1 MKITR
6 LLILALSVVALAATC
21 ARADEGTRVV
31 ELNDDGRALIN
42 PYMGWTMHYYSNIPY
57 NYGWDLEPSDSL
69 EWFEG
74 CSVIYLRLPWSYIE
88 PEEGVFNWS
97 IVDTPAQRWIE
108 KGKQVAFRFTT
119 SENWV
124 EYATPKWVFDAGAKG
139 VRYDWGE
146 PFKEDGKYVDPEF
159 DDPIYLEKLEN
170 FLKAAGERYG
180 NNPNVAF
187 IDVGTYGMWGEGHST
202 LGVWDGRLSE
212 LAGSQVAPGSRYT
225 PERTFNIVKTH
236 IALHKKYFPNVQLCV
251 SDDVAGPSKPGDS
264 LPELDYAL
272 ENGVSFRDD
281 SILVGQVSWYHE
293 AAAQKFWPTMPVI
306 LEHEHMKPSIERGC
320 WDNDKLLRSVEAHH
334 ASYMSIHWT
343 PEEEKEQLGDT
354 LRQINM
360 RIGYR
365 LLPSRVEY
373 PATVKIDEFFDVKW
387 TLENRGVAP
396 CYHGGFVA
404 LTLKDE
410 KGGIVSL
417 LVDESFDVRDL
428 PVGEPGAAPKIER
441 AAKFRVGH
449 VAPSTKPGT
458 YQVYVS
464 IGTRDGTPVYEL
476 PLGDSDGAK
485 RYRIG
490 EITIE

>member
-6 LLILALSVVALAATC
+6 LLILALSCVALAATC

-57 NYGWDLEPSDSL
+57 NYGWNLEPSDSL

-74 CSVIYLRLPWSYIE
+74 CSVIYLRLPWAYIE

-187 IDVGTYGMWGEGHST
+187 IDVGTYGMWGKGTRPSACGT
-202 LGVWDGRLSE
+202 ADSPNLRAAKSPQGRDIPRKEPSI
-212 LAGSQVAPGSRYT
+212 SSKRISRYT
-225 PERTFNIVKTH
+225 RSISPTFN
-236 IALHKKYFPNVQLCV
+236 CV
-251 SDDVAGPSKPGDS
+251 SATTS
-264 LPELDYAL
+264 
-272 ENGVSFRDD
+272 
-281 SILVGQVSWYHE
+281 
-293 AAAQKFWPTMPVI
+293 PVRRN
-306 LEHEHMKPSIERGC
+306 L
-320 WDNDKLLRSVEAHH
+320 A
-334 ASYMSIHWT
+334 IHSPNW
-343 PEEEKEQLGDT
+343 
-354 LRQINM
+354 I
-360 RIGYR
+360 
-365 LLPSRVEY
+365 
-373 PATVKIDEFFDVKW
+373 
-387 TLENRGVAP
+387 
-396 CYHGGFVA
+396 
-404 LTLKDE
+404 
-410 KGGIVSL
+410 
-417 LVDESFDVRDL
+417 
-428 PVGEPGAAPKIER
+428 
-441 AAKFRVGH
+441 
-449 VAPSTKPGT
+449 
-458 YQVYVS
+458 
-464 IGTRDGTPVYEL
+464 TR
-476 PLGDSDGAK
+476 
-485 RYRIG
+485 
-490 EITIE
+490 

>member
-1 MKITR
+1 M
-6 LLILALSVVALAATC
+6 
-21 ARADEGTRVV
+21 
-31 ELNDDGRALIN
+31 
-42 PYMGWTMHYYSNIPY
+42 
-57 NYGWDLEPSDSL
+57 
-69 EWFEG
+69 
-74 CSVIYLRLPWSYIE
+74 
-88 PEEGVFNWS
+88 
-97 IVDTPAQRWIE
+97 
-108 KGKQVAFRFTT
+108 
-119 SENWV
+119 
-124 EYATPKWVFDAGAKG
+124 
-139 VRYDWGE
+139 
-146 PFKEDGKYVDPEF
+146 
-159 DDPIYLEKLEN
+159 
-170 FLKAAGERYG
+170 
-180 NNPNVAF
+180 
-187 IDVGTYGMWGEGHST
+187 
-202 LGVWDGRLSE
+202 
-212 LAGSQVAPGSRYT
+212 
-225 PERTFNIVKTH
+225 
-236 IALHKKYFPNVQLCV
+236 
-251 SDDVAGPSKPGDS
+251 
-264 LPELDYAL
+264 DYAL

-343 PEEEKEQLGDT
+343 PKEEKEQLGDT